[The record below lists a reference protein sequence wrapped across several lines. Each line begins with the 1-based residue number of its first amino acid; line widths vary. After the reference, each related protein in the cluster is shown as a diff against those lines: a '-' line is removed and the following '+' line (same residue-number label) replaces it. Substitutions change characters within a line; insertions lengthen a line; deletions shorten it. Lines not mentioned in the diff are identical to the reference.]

1 MKKLNSNSKKR
12 NLDYNGVGSGGGVT
26 PEVIEQLE
34 QDVERALLGNHV
46 YSTTERVAGEWIDGR
61 NIYEKTN
68 VYDSTIHMSTTWT
81 SLSTLGFNDV
91 DIVINARGYNTDS
104 AVAEYSELKYD
115 ATNGLRCHDGGLDVN
130 VVVVQFLKDE

>member
-1 MKKLNSNSKKR
+1 M
-12 NLDYNGVGSGGGVT
+12 
-26 PEVIEQLE
+26 
-34 QDVERALLGNHV
+34 GNHV